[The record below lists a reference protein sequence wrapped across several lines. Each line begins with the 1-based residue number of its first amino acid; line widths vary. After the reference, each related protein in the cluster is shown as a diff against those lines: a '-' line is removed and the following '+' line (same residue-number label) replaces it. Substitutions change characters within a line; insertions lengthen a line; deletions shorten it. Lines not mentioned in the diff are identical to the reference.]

1 MSSAKLPTCPPYIS
15 PSTGFLSCLPAAWIP
30 YAELMRVHKPA
41 GIMYIY
47 YPFLFGSFFA
57 ACFSN
62 PIPTPSQMFFANVEL
77 FAVAFVLRS
86 VGCTW
91 NDIVDRE
98 LDRKVARCRN
108 RPMARGALSPTT
120 AYIFTANQYLMLF
133 ALLVRNS
140 TQCLP
145 YIPPL
150 IAMGTFYPFA
160 KRITSYAQIVLGFT
174 LSWGTL
180 VGCIMMKVFP
190 LELGLSPS
198 TMGLLA
204 LSLSYVFWTITYDTI
219 YAFQDIEDD
228 MQAGTMSM
236 AIRHRNHIKPFLFVM
251 SLIQTGF
258 LDLTGVMISAGPAFY
273 TGVVSTAVLLVQ
285 MVAAVKVENPS
296 SCRWWFKYGALL
308 VGGSEFLSLLGE
320 YLRRL

>member
-1 MSSAKLPTCPPYIS
+1 MSSAKLPTFPPYTS
-15 PSTGFLSCLPAAWIP
+15 PSTGFLSYLPAAWIP

-41 GIMYIY
+41 GIMYTY
-47 YPFLFGSFFA
+47 FPLLFGSLFA
-57 ACFSN
+57 ACLSN
-62 PIPTPSQMFFANVEL
+62 PIPAPSQMFFANVEL

-174 LSWGTL
+174 FSWGTL
-180 VGCIMMKVFP
+180 VGCIMMNVFP
-190 LELGLSPS
+190 LELGLSPP

-228 MQAGTMSM
+228 MQAGIMSM
-236 AIRHRNHIKPFLFVM
+236 AIRHKNHIKPFLFVM
-251 SLIQTGF
+251 SLIQMGF
-258 LDLTGVMISAGPAFY
+258 LVLTGAMISAGPAFY
-273 TGVVSTAVLLVQ
+273 TGVVGTAVLLFQ
-285 MVAAVKVENPS
+285 MVAAVDVGNPS
-296 SCRWWFKYGALL
+296 SCWWWFKYGALL
-308 VGGSEFLSLLGE
+308 VGGGEFLSLLGE

>member
-1 MSSAKLPTCPPYIS
+1 MSLAKPPTCSPYTS
-15 PSTGFLSCLPAAWIP
+15 PSIGFLSCLPAAWIP

-41 GIMYIY
+41 GIVYMYF
-47 YPFLFGSFFA
+47 PFLFGSLFA
-57 ACFSN
+57 ACLSN
-62 PIPTPSQMFFANVEL
+62 PIPAPSQMFFANIEL

-120 AYIFTANQYLMLF
+120 AYIFTVNQYLILF
-133 ALLVRNS
+133 ALFVRNS

-145 YIPPL
+145 YVPPL

-180 VGCIMMKVFP
+180 IGCIMMKVFP
-190 LELGLSPS
+190 LELGLSPP

-204 LSLSYVFWTITYDTI
+204 LSLSYVVWTITYDTI
-219 YAFQDIEDD
+219 YAFQDIKDD
-228 MQAGTMSM
+228 TQAGIMSM
-236 AIRHRNHIKPFLFVM
+236 AVRHKNDIKPLLFLM

-258 LDLTGVMISAGPAFY
+258 LVLTGVMINAGLAFY
-273 TGVVSTAVLLVQ
+273 TGVVATAVLLVR
-285 MVAAVKVENPS
+285 MVAAVEVGNPS
-296 SCRWWFKYGALL
+296 SCWWWFKHGALL
-308 VGGSEFLSLLGE
+308 IGGSEFLSLLGE
-320 YLRRL
+320 YLSRL